1 MRIAGSFI
9 RGLAFGLEYVD
20 LEEEDAPIFG
30 NGATIMIMLSLGI
43 FRLVYTNG
51 VYEDEDNY

>member
-20 LEEEDAPIFG
+20 LEEEDQPIFG
-30 NGATIMIMLSLGI
+30 EGATLMIMLSLGI

-51 VYEDEDNY
+51 VYEDEFE